1 MLNHRCLLLIPFLL
15 ISLTLGIASS
25 WAGEPTQ
32 QIKETTDKILV
43 ILSNPSLKGPAQAEE
58 RRKVIGQTV
67 DERFDWEEMSR
78 RSLARH
84 WAARTPEEKKEFI
97 GLFRDLLE
105 RTYLDK
111 VDDYS
116 GEAVTYQGDTIDGNY
131 ASVKVKIVTSKGK
144 EIPVEYRVMKKQTQW
159 LVYDMT
165 IEGVSFV
172 NNYRSQFN
180 SILSKSPYSE
190 LVKRL
195 KDKASFSEKK

>member
-1 MLNHRCLLLIPFLL
+1 MNNKCLFLMTSLLV
-15 ISLTLGIASS
+15 SLTLGIVSS

-32 QIKETTDKILV
+32 QIKQTTDKILS

-58 RRKVIGQTV
+58 RKKVIGQTV

-84 WAARTPEEKKEFI
+84 WAERTPEEKKEFL

-116 GEAVTYQGDTIDGNY
+116 GEAVTYEGDTIDGNY
-131 ASVKVKIVTSKGK
+131 ASVKLKIVTSKGK
-144 EIPVEYRVMKKQTQW
+144 EIPVEYRVMKKQTHW
-159 LVYDMT
+159 FVYDIT
-165 IEGVSFV
+165 IEGVSLV

-190 LVKRL
+190 LLKKL
-195 KDKASFSEKK
+195 KDKTSFTEKK

>member
-190 LVKRL
+190 LVKKL

>member
-1 MLNHRCLLLIPFLL
+1 MMNNRCLFLITSLLVF
-15 ISLTLGIASS
+15 LTLGIASS

-32 QIKETTDKILV
+32 QIKQTTDKILA

-58 RRKVIGQTV
+58 RRKVIGETV

-84 WAARTPEEKKEFI
+84 WAARTPEEKKEFM
-97 GLFRDLLE
+97 GLFRDLLA
-105 RTYLDK
+105 RTYLNK

-116 GEAVTYQGDTIDGNY
+116 GETVTYEGDTIDGNY
-131 ASVKVKIVTSKGK
+131 ASVKVKIVTSKGE
-144 EIPVEYRVMKKQTQW
+144 EIPVEYRVMKRQTNW
-159 LVYDMT
+159 FVYDIT

-190 LVKRL
+190 LVKKL
-195 KDKASFSEKK
+195 KDKSSFVEKK

>member
-32 QIKETTDKILV
+32 QIKETTDKILA
-43 ILSNPSLKGPAQAEE
+43 ILSNPSLKGTAQAEE
-58 RRKVIGQTV
+58 RKKVIGQTV

-97 GLFRDLLE
+97 GLFRNLLE
-105 RTYLDK
+105 RTYLNK

-116 GEAVTYQGDTIDGNY
+116 GEAVTYEGDTIDGNY
-131 ASVKVKIVTSKGK
+131 ASVKVKIVTSQGK
-144 EIPVEYRVMKKQTQW
+144 EIPVEYRVMKKQTNW
-159 LVYDMT
+159 MVYDIT

-180 SILSKSPYSE
+180 SILTKSPYSE

>member
-1 MLNHRCLLLIPFLL
+1 MMKNRCLSFITFLL
-15 ISLTLGIASS
+15 VSLTLGMASS

-32 QIKETTDKILV
+32 QVKQTTDKILA
-43 ILSNPSLKGPAQAEE
+43 ILSNPSLKGPAHAEE

-84 WAARTPEEKKEFI
+84 WAERTPEEKKEFM

-131 ASVKVKIVTSKGK
+131 ASVKVKIVTSKGT
-144 EIPVEYRVMKKQTQW
+144 EIPVEYRVMKKQTNW
-159 LVYDMT
+159 LVYDIT

-180 SILSKSPYSE
+180 SILSKSPYPE

>member
-32 QIKETTDKILV
+32 QIKETTDKILA
-43 ILSNPSLKGPAQAEE
+43 ILSNPSLKGTAQAEE
-58 RRKVIGQTV
+58 RKKVIGQTV

-84 WAARTPEEKKEFI
+84 WAARTPEEKKEFM
-97 GLFRDLLE
+97 GLFRDVLE
-105 RTYLDK
+105 RTYLNK

-116 GEAVTYQGDTIDGNY
+116 GEAVTYEGDTIDGNY

-180 SILSKSPYSE
+180 SILSKSSYSE

-195 KDKASFSEKK
+195 KDKTSFVEKK

>member
-1 MLNHRCLLLIPFLL
+1 MMKNTSLSLVIFLL
-15 ISLTLGIASS
+15 VSLPLGIAST

-32 QIKETTDKILV
+32 QIKQTTDKILA

-84 WAARTPEEKKEFI
+84 WAERTPEEKKEFM

-111 VDDYS
+111 VDSYS
-116 GEAVTYQGDTIDGNY
+116 GEDVRYEGDTIDGDY

-159 LVYDMT
+159 LVYDIT
-165 IEGVSFV
+165 IEGVSLV

-180 SILSKSPYSE
+180 SILSKSPYAE

-195 KDKASFSEKK
+195 KDKTSFPEKK

>member
-1 MLNHRCLLLIPFLL
+1 MMKNRCLSLITFLL
-15 ISLTLGIASS
+15 VSLTLGMASS

-32 QIKETTDKILV
+32 QVKQTTDKILA
-43 ILSNPSLKGPAQAEE
+43 ILSNPSLKGPAHAEE

-84 WAARTPEEKKEFI
+84 WAERTPEEKKEFM

-116 GEAVTYQGDTIDGNY
+116 GEAVTYEGDTIDGNY

-144 EIPVEYRVMKKQTQW
+144 EIPVEYRVMKKQTHW
-159 LVYDMT
+159 LVYDIT
-165 IEGVSFV
+165 IEGVSLV

-180 SILSKSPYSE
+180 SILSKSPYPE

>member
-1 MLNHRCLLLIPFLL
+1 MMNNKCLFLMTSLLV
-15 ISLTLGIASS
+15 SLTLGIVSS

-32 QIKETTDKILV
+32 QIKQTTDKILA

-58 RRKVIGQTV
+58 RKKVIGRTV

-84 WAARTPEEKKEFI
+84 WAERTPEEKKEFL

-116 GEAVTYQGDTIDGNY
+116 GEAVTYEGDTIDGNY

-144 EIPVEYRVMKKQTQW
+144 EILVEYRVMKKQTHW
-159 LVYDMT
+159 FVYDIT
-165 IEGVSFV
+165 IEGVSLV

-195 KDKASFSEKK
+195 RDKTSFTEKK

>member
-32 QIKETTDKILV
+32 QIKETTDKILA
-43 ILSNPSLKGPAQAEE
+43 ILSNPSLKGTAQAEE
-58 RRKVIGQTV
+58 RKKVIGQTV

-84 WAARTPEEKKEFI
+84 WAARTPEEKKEFM
-97 GLFRDLLE
+97 GLFRDVLE
-105 RTYLDK
+105 RTYLNK

-116 GEAVTYQGDTIDGNY
+116 GEAVTYEGDTIDGNY

-190 LVKRL
+190 LVKKL

>member
-1 MLNHRCLLLIPFLL
+1 MMNNRCLALIPFLL
-15 ISLTLGIASS
+15 VSLTLGMASS

-32 QIKETTDKILV
+32 QVKQTTDKILA
-43 ILSNPSLKGPAQAEE
+43 ILSNPSLKGPAHAEE

-84 WAARTPEEKKEFI
+84 WAERTPEEKKEFM
-97 GLFRDLLE
+97 GLFRELLE

-116 GEAVTYQGDTIDGNY
+116 GEAVTYEGDTIDGNY

-144 EIPVEYRVMKKQTQW
+144 EIPVQYRVTKKQTHW
-159 LVYDMT
+159 LVYDIT

>member
-1 MLNHRCLLLIPFLL
+1 MMNNRCLALIPFLL
-15 ISLTLGIASS
+15 VSLTLGMASS

-32 QIKETTDKILV
+32 QVKQTTDKILA
-43 ILSNPSLKGPAQAEE
+43 ILSNPSLKGPAHAEE

-84 WAARTPEEKKEFI
+84 WAERTPEEKKEFM

-116 GEAVTYQGDTIDGNY
+116 GEAVTYEGDTIDGNY

-144 EIPVEYRVMKKQTQW
+144 EIPVEYRVMKKQTHW
-159 LVYDMT
+159 LVYDIT
-165 IEGVSFV
+165 IEGVSLV

-180 SILSKSPYSE
+180 SILSKSPYPE

>member
-1 MLNHRCLLLIPFLL
+1 MNNKCLFLMTSLLV
-15 ISLTLGIASS
+15 SLTLGIVSS

-32 QIKETTDKILV
+32 QIKQTTDKILA

-58 RRKVIGQTV
+58 RKKVIGQTV

-84 WAARTPEEKKEFI
+84 WAERTPEEKKEFL

-116 GEAVTYQGDTIDGNY
+116 GEAVTYEGDTIDGNY
-131 ASVKVKIVTSKGK
+131 ASVKLKIVTSKGK
-144 EIPVEYRVMKKQTQW
+144 EIPVEYRVMKKQTHW
-159 LVYDMT
+159 FVYDIT
-165 IEGVSFV
+165 IEGVSLV

-190 LVKRL
+190 LLKKL
-195 KDKASFSEKK
+195 KDKTSFTEKK

>member
-43 ILSNPSLKGPAQAEE
+43 ILSNPSLKGPIQAEE
-58 RRKVIGQTV
+58 RRKIIGQTV

-84 WAARTPEEKKEFI
+84 WAARTPEEKKEFM
-97 GLFRDLLE
+97 GLFRDVLE
-105 RTYLDK
+105 RTYLNK

-116 GEAVTYQGDTIDGNY
+116 GEAVTYEGDTIDGNY

-180 SILSKSPYSE
+180 SILSKSSYSE

>member
-1 MLNHRCLLLIPFLL
+1 MLNNRHLFLVPSLL
-15 ISLTLGIASS
+15 ISLTLGILSS

-32 QIKETTDKILV
+32 QIKETTDKILA
-43 ILSNPSLKGPAQAEE
+43 IFSNPSMQGPAHAEE
-58 RRKVIGQTV
+58 RKKMISQTV
-67 DERFDWEEMSR
+67 EERFDWEEMSR

-84 WAARTPEEKKEFI
+84 WAARTPEEKKEFM

-116 GEAVTYQGDTIDGNY
+116 GEAVTYEGDTVDGDYGN
-131 ASVKVKIVTSKGK
+131 VKVKIITSKGK
-144 EIPVEYRVMKKQTQW
+144 EIPVEYRVMKKQTCW
-159 LVYDMT
+159 LVYDIT

-180 SILSKSPYSE
+180 SILARSPYSE

-195 KDKASFSEKK
+195 KDKISFAEKK

>member
-1 MLNHRCLLLIPFLL
+1 MNNKCLFLMTSLLV
-15 ISLTLGIASS
+15 SLTLGIVSS

-32 QIKETTDKILV
+32 QIKQTTDKILA
-43 ILSNPSLKGPAQAEE
+43 ILSNPSLKGPARAEE
-58 RRKVIGQTV
+58 RKKVIGQTV

-97 GLFRDLLE
+97 SLFRDLLA

-116 GEAVTYQGDTIDGNY
+116 GEAVTYEGDTIDGNY

-144 EIPVEYRVMKKQTQW
+144 EILVEYRVMKKQTHW
-159 LVYDMT
+159 FVYDIT
-165 IEGVSFV
+165 IEGVSLV

-195 KDKASFSEKK
+195 RDKTSFTEKK

>member
-15 ISLTLGIASS
+15 ISLTLGMASS

-32 QIKETTDKILV
+32 QIKQTTDKILA

-58 RRKVIGQTV
+58 RRRMIGQTV

-84 WAARTPEEKKEFI
+84 WAERTPEEKKEFM

-111 VDDYS
+111 VDSYS
-116 GEAVTYQGDTIDGNY
+116 GEAVTYEGDTIDGDY

-144 EIPVEYRVMKKQTQW
+144 EIPVEYRVMKKQTHW
-159 LVYDMT
+159 LVYDIT

-180 SILSKSPYSE
+180 SVLSKSPYSE

-195 KDKASFSEKK
+195 KDKTSFPEKK

>member
-1 MLNHRCLLLIPFLL
+1 MLNKKYLALIPFLL
-15 ISLTLGIASS
+15 VSVTLCIAVS
-25 WAGEPTQ
+25 WAGEPTGQ
-32 QIKETTDKILV
+32 VKQTTDKILV
-43 ILSNPSLKGPAQAEE
+43 ILSNPSLKGPAHAEE

-78 RSLARH
+78 RSLGRH
-84 WAARTPEEKKEFI
+84 WAERTPEEKKEFI
-97 GLFRDLLE
+97 GLFRELLE

-131 ASVKVKIVTSKGK
+131 ANVKVKIVTSKGT
-144 EIPVEYRVMKKQTQW
+144 EIPVEYRVMKKQTNW
-159 LVYDMT
+159 LVYDIT

>member
-15 ISLTLGIASS
+15 ISLTLGIATS

-32 QIKETTDKILV
+32 QIKETTDKILA
-43 ILSNPSLKGPAQAEE
+43 ILSNPSLKGTAQAEE

-84 WAARTPEEKKEFI
+84 WAARTPEEKKEFM
-97 GLFRDLLE
+97 GLFRDVLE
-105 RTYLDK
+105 RTYLNK

-116 GEAVTYQGDTIDGNY
+116 GEAVTYEGDTIDGNY

>member
-32 QIKETTDKILV
+32 QIKETTDKILA
-43 ILSNPSLKGPAQAEE
+43 ILSNPSLKGTAQAEE
-58 RRKVIGQTV
+58 RKKVIGQTV

-97 GLFRDLLE
+97 GLFRNLLE
-105 RTYLDK
+105 RTYLNK

-116 GEAVTYQGDTIDGNY
+116 GEAVTYEGDTIDGNY
-131 ASVKVKIVTSKGK
+131 ASVKVKIATSQGK
-144 EIPVEYRVMKKQTQW
+144 EIPVEYRVMKKQTNW
-159 LVYDMT
+159 LVYDIT

-172 NNYRSQFN
+172 NNYRSQLN
-180 SILSKSPYSE
+180 SILAKSPYSE

-195 KDKASFSEKK
+195 QDKSSFVEKK

>member
-1 MLNHRCLLLIPFLL
+1 MMKIRRLSFTTCFL
-15 ISLTLGIASS
+15 ISLTLSLASS

-32 QIKETTDKILV
+32 QVKQTTDKILA
-43 ILSNPSLKGPAQAEE
+43 ILSNPSLKGPAHAEE

-78 RSLARH
+78 RSLAQH
-84 WAARTPEEKKEFI
+84 WAGRTPEEKKEFM

-116 GEAVTYQGDTIDGNY
+116 GEAVTYEGETIDGNY
-131 ASVKVKIVTSKGK
+131 ASVKVKIVTSKAK
-144 EIPVEYRVMKKQTQW
+144 EIPVEYRVMKKQTGW
-159 LVYDMT
+159 LVYDIT
-165 IEGVSFV
+165 IEGVSLV

-195 KDKASFSEKK
+195 KDKTSFAEKK

>member
-84 WAARTPEEKKEFI
+84 WAERTPEEKKEFM

-144 EIPVEYRVMKKQTQW
+144 EIPVEYRVMKKQTNW
-159 LVYDMT
+159 LVYDIT

-180 SILSKSPYSE
+180 SILSKSPYPE

>member
-1 MLNHRCLLLIPFLL
+1 MMNNKCLALVTFLIV
-15 ISLTLGIASS
+15 SLTLGTVSS

-32 QIKETTDKILV
+32 QVKQTTDKILA

-84 WAARTPEEKKEFI
+84 WAARTPEEKKEFMV
-97 GLFRDLLE
+97 LFRDLLE
-105 RTYLDK
+105 RTYLNK

-116 GEAVTYQGDTIDGNY
+116 GEAVTYEGDTIDGNY

-144 EIPVEYRVMKKQTQW
+144 EIPVEYRVMNKQTNW
-159 LVYDMT
+159 FVYDIT
-165 IEGVSFV
+165 IEGVSLV

-180 SILSKSPYSE
+180 SILTKSPYSE
-190 LVKRL
+190 LVKKLR
-195 KDKASFSEKK
+195 DKSSFAEK

>member
-144 EIPVEYRVMKKQTQW
+144 EIPVEYRVMKKQTNW
-159 LVYDMT
+159 LVYDIT

-180 SILSKSPYSE
+180 SILSKSPYPE